1 MLAEVLLVLAGHPSS
16 FFIPYP
22 AEEPES
28 LKIAPTLSRH
38 LHPGEEQ
45 ALNQLAQL
53 AFHYT
58 TIRTWARNIQER
70 GRQGVLAEALRKG
83 KGKAVEVPDAYTS
96 TLAGSILDVLQD
108 YELLLIQ
115 VETDV
120 LRLDEGV
127 AQDELGYVPLSIL
140 LAKFSAW
147 QGTLGSLKTLVDKLS
162 SSELTPGQ
170 LLDHLVRLSDNGN
183 TRLSDMYRSLYR
195 SLLRLFLTYM
205 VTFLLSGIAPT
216 VSTPTSPS
224 IAIDAGTDPLSPQH
238 RVYTLNTDLFPESI
252 ASETRESILYVGR
265 VASTLKRE
273 GRSLPKVMVD
283 DLRRLIMSVE
293 ELDDELERAIQR
305 TREEAGEWLWKH
317 VLTGP
322 QVAEALKSLWVS
334 SPA

>member
-16 FFIPYP
+16 FFIPFP
-22 AEEPES
+22 AETPES
-28 LKIAPTLSRH
+28 LRVAPTLSRH

-58 TIRTWARNIQER
+58 TIRTWARSIQER
-70 GRQGVLAEALRKG
+70 GRQGVLDEALRKG
-83 KGKAVEVPDAYTS
+83 KGKAVEVPDTYTS

-108 YELLLIQ
+108 YELLL
-115 VETDV
+115 VEVESDI
-120 LRLDEGV
+120 LHLDEGL

-140 LAKFSAW
+140 LAKFSIW
-147 QGTLGSLKTLVDKLS
+147 QGPLASLKTLVDKLS
-162 SSELTPGQ
+162 GSELTPGL
-170 LLDHLVRLSDNGN
+170 LLDHLITLSDNGN
-183 TRLSDMYRSLYR
+183 ARLSDMYRKLYR
-195 SLLRLFLTYM
+195 SLLRLFLTHM
-205 VTFLLSGIAPT
+205 VTFLLSGIAPA

-265 VASTLKRE
+265 VTSTLKRE

-293 ELDDELERAIQR
+293 EMDDGLERAIQR
-305 TREEAGEWLWKH
+305 TREEVGEWLWKH
-317 VLTGP
+317 ILTGP
-322 QVAEALKSLWVS
+322 QVAEALKSL
-334 SPA
+334 

>member
-1 MLAEVLLVLAGHPSS
+1 MLAEVLLVLAGHSSS
-16 FFIPYP
+16 FFIPFP
-22 AEEPES
+22 AETPES
-28 LKIAPTLSRH
+28 LRVAPTLSRH

-58 TIRTWARNIQER
+58 TIRSWARSIQER
-70 GRQGVLAEALRKG
+70 GRQGVLDEALRKG
-83 KGKAVEVPDAYTS
+83 KGKAREVPDTYTS

-108 YELLLIQ
+108 YELLLAE

-120 LRLDEGV
+120 LRLDEGL

-140 LAKFSAW
+140 LAKFSIW
-147 QGTLGSLKTLVDKLS
+147 QGPLASLKTLVDKLS

-170 LLDHLVRLSDNGN
+170 LLDHLIKSSDNGN
-183 TRLSDMYRSLYR
+183 TRLSDMYRKLYR
-195 SLLRLFLTYM
+195 SLLRPFLTHM
-205 VTFLLSGIAPT
+205 VTFLLSGIAPM

-283 DLRRLIMSVE
+283 DLRRLIMSVDE
-293 ELDDELERAIQR
+293 IDDELERAIQR
-305 TREEAGEWLWKH
+305 TREEVGEWLWKH

-322 QVAEALKSLWVS
+322 QVAEALKSL
-334 SPA
+334 